1 MQSTQ
6 TYPEAIPFR
15 KGARG
20 LDTDIWISLVLTRP
34 LDLADAAITKVEH
47 YQSLKNPQRDFLA
60 IYITHP
66 IRPTI
71 FVIERRK
78 PAVGSPEPFL
88 SLLRASSSSLWASL
102 PEFTISIPTPEAKKP
117 LSSITQSRKDRRLL
131 CTLEFPRGASPS
143 DMQLAILLQT
153 VHGTPP
159 LLDSYARSVFDLL
172 KALFMGRERGEG
184 SQALVKSS
192 SEVDSALFAAAVE
205 NFRVGWDDLT
215 KEKMD

>member
-6 TYPEAIPFR
+6 TYLEAIPFR

-20 LDTDIWISLVLTRP
+20 LDTDIWISLVLNRP

-60 IYITHP
+60 IYVTHP
-66 IRPTI
+66 ICPTI

-78 PAVGSPEPFL
+78 PAAGSPEPFL
-88 SLLRASSSSLWASL
+88 SLLHASSSSLWASL
-102 PEFTISIPTPEAKKP
+102 PEFTISIPTPEAKNP

-131 CTLEFPRGASPS
+131 RTLDFPSGTSPS
-143 DMQLAILLQT
+143 DMQLAVLLQT
-153 VHGTPP
+153 MHDTSS
-159 LLDSYARSVFDLL
+159 LLDYYARSVFDLL
-172 KALFMGRERGEG
+172 KALFMGREQSEG
-184 SQALVKSS
+184 SQALVKGS
-192 SEVDSALFAAAVE
+192 SEIDSALFAAAVE

-215 KEKMD
+215 KE

>member
-1 MQSTQ
+1 
-6 TYPEAIPFR
+6 
-15 KGARG
+15 
-20 LDTDIWISLVLTRP
+20 
-34 LDLADAAITKVEH
+34 
-47 YQSLKNPQRDFLA
+47 
-60 IYITHP
+60 
-66 IRPTI
+66 
-71 FVIERRK
+71 
-78 PAVGSPEPFL
+78 
-88 SLLRASSSSLWASL
+88 
-102 PEFTISIPTPEAKKP
+102 
-117 LSSITQSRKDRRLL
+117 
-131 CTLEFPRGASPS
+131 
-143 DMQLAILLQT
+143 MQLAILLQT